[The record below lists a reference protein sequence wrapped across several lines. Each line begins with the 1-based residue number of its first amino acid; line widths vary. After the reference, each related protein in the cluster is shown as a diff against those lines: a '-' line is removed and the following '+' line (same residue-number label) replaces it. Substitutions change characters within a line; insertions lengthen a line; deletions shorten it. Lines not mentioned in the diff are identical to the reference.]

1 MIKYNTIKN
10 MTMKYDNINV
20 MEIKSKI
27 QIDKGEISIDIK
39 IKMKIKQQ

>member
-39 IKMKIKQQ
+39 IKMKIK